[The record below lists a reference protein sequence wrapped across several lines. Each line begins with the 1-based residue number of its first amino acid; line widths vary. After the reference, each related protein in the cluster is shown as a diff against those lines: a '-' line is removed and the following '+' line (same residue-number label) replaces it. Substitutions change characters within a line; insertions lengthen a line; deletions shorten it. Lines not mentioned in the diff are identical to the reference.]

1 MVSLDAVK
9 LHILRDPASLSDEK
23 WKAKVF
29 EKVLSLIQ
37 HKTIKS
43 CVKVKVTE
51 LLAALI
57 YKGYLY
63 MLEADSKES
72 LTKIILDQLN
82 QFDSLEENMIDIAD
96 GLSSNV

>member
-9 LHILRDPASLSDEK
+9 FHVLRDPACLSNEK
-23 WKAKVF
+23 WKGKVF
-29 EKVLSLIQ
+29 EKVLLLIQ

-51 LLAALI
+51 LLATLI

-63 MLEADSKES
+63 ALEAESKES

-82 QFDSLEENMIDIAD
+82 QIYYLEENMIDIAD
-96 GLSSNV
+96 GLSSNL